1 MMKARPIQE
10 VNGLHFFWINKCS
23 ADVRD
28 QIDYYYL
35 DSLNSATGT
44 AVETANA
51 YGFLPV
57 PDVEDLEQDIPLFYP
72 DEPCTREFA
81 AYTAVQCNGL

>member
-1 MMKARPIQE
+1 M
-10 VNGLHFFWINKCS
+10 S
-23 ADVRD
+23 AD

-72 DEPCTREFA
+72 DEQENLQLTRLFMQWA
-81 AYTAVQCNGL
+81 LTVRIQLQWMTGLMQIR